1 MYKVR
6 HGLAPESVSDL
17 FVRKGSARL
26 LRNSDFD
33 CHVSDVLPP
42 PDSANTTLET

>member
-33 CHVSDVLPP
+33 CHVLTP